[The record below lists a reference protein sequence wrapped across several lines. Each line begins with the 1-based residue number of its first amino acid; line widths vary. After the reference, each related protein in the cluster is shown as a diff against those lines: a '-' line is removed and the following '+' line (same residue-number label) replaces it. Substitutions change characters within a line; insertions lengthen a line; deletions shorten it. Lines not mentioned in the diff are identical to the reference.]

1 MVAEQEFFMP
11 AKRTEKR
18 PG

>member
-1 MVAEQEFFMP
+1 MVAEHEFFMP